1 VPAHVGAQGGEQ
13 GLRAAEVIAGELQG
27 SQELAQHLRSSAF
40 NARFIPQRCLHRVH
54 GNGTH
59 GKILGGGMVDMHAGE
74 KIGEIALAIDMGADA
89 VGIGKSIHFPSH
101 RPQGLAPKKTIF

>member
-13 GLRAAEVIAGELQG
+13 GLRAAEV
-27 SQELAQHLRSSAF
+27 
-40 NARFIPQRCLHRVH
+40 
-54 GNGTH
+54 
-59 GKILGGGMVDMHAGE
+59 
-74 KIGEIALAIDMGADA
+74 IGEIALAIDMGADA